1 MARTVVPF
9 EGRAVVAVRAPASP
23 AWHER
28 PRRARCAG
36 QLRGVI
42 GAVGVVHQP
51 DEADDLCGCR
61 DRIGSSTRR
70 TIVLARS
77 RAGTSH
83 PSTRHPPAGWRRA
96 WLAGETGAVAWRV
109 PGGSSGH
116 ARATPDGSWIRWRYR
131 RFRQPES
138 ELILAG
144 RVSAKRGS
152 FATSTIRARSAS
164 VRACEAAGSRPAA
177 GRRVS
182 DHRSSASVGWCADR
196 CPPERRQEP
205 SPGTAGSRPRR
216 LGQSGSGDLPGG
228 SCVLAFVEDR
238 SEFF

>member
-1 MARTVVPF
+1 MNALGER
-9 EGRAVVAVRAPASP
+9 GAP
-23 AWHER
+23 
-28 PRRARCAG
+28 G
-36 QLRGVI
+36 QVRGVI
-42 GAVGVVHQP
+42 GAVGCRAP
-51 DEADDLCGCR
+51 RSRRSCGCR
-61 DRIGSSTRR
+61 DRGSGTNR

-83 PSTRHPPAGWRRA
+83 PSTRHRPAGWRHA

-116 ARATPDGSWIRWRYR
+116 ARATPGGSWIRWRYR
-131 RFRQPES
+131 RFRQPAS
-138 ELILAG
+138 ERSWRAG
-144 RVSAKRGS
+144 SRRSA
-152 FATSTIRARSAS
+152 ARSRLQRYVPALPRS
-164 VRACEAAGSRPAA
+164 GHARGAAGSRPAA

-205 SPGTAGSRPRR
+205 AWHRWLGPRR
-216 LGQSGSGDLPGG
+216 LGQSRSGDLPGG

-238 SEFF
+238 LEFF